1 MLIGIISDTHD
12 DVVMIKKAVDLFNE
26 KKVGHVLHA
35 GDIISPFNFEIFR
48 ELKCDF
54 SAIFGNNDGDKLL
67 LKTKSNGNIHNQPYM
82 TTIHKRKIVILHEPD
97 LVDALSESGLFDLI
111 IYGHTHRPDVR
122 KANKTTIVNPGK
134 ASRLIRGKITVA
146 IIDLNTMEVEISE
159 LR

>member
-134 ASRLIRGKITVA
+134 ASRLIRGKMTVA

>member
-12 DVVMIKKAVDLFNE
+12 DVTMLKKAVDLFN
-26 KKVGHVLHA
+26 KRRVSHVLHA

-67 LKTKSNGNIHNQPYM
+67 LKTKSDGNIHNQPYI
-82 TTIHKRKIVILHEPD
+82 TTIHKRKIVVLHEPD
-97 LVDALSESGLFDLI
+97 LVNALSECGLFDFV
-111 IYGHTHRPDVR
+111 IYGHTHRTDIR
-122 KANKTTIVNPGK
+122 KANNTIIVNPGK
-134 ASRLIRGKITVA
+134 ASRLIRGKVTVA
-146 IIDLNTMEVEISE
+146 IIDLNKMNVEILE

>member
-12 DVVMIKKAVDLFNE
+12 DVIMIKRAVDLFNE
-26 KKVGHVLHA
+26 RKVSHVLHA

-48 ELKCDF
+48 DLKCDF

-134 ASRLIRGKITVA
+134 ASRLIKGKITVA
-146 IIDLNTMEVEISE
+146 IIDLNKMEVEILE

>member
-12 DVVMIKKAVDLFNE
+12 DVIMIKKAVDLFNE

-134 ASRLIRGKITVA
+134 ASRLIRGKMTVA

>member
-12 DVVMIKKAVDLFNE
+12 DVIMIKRAVDLFNE
-26 KKVGHVLHA
+26 RKVSHVLHA

-48 ELKCDF
+48 DLKCDF

>member
-12 DVVMIKKAVDLFNE
+12 DVTMLKKAVALFN
-26 KKVGHVLHA
+26 KRKVSHVLHA

-67 LKTKSNGNIHNQPYM
+67 LKTKSDGNIHNQPYI
-82 TTIHKRKIVILHEPD
+82 TTIHKRKIVVFHEPD
-97 LVDALSESGLFDLI
+97 LVNALSECGLFDLV
-111 IYGHTHRPDVR
+111 IYGHTHRTDIR
-122 KANKTTIVNPGK
+122 KMNNTIIVNPGK
-134 ASRLIRGKITVA
+134 ASRLIRGKVTVA
-146 IIDLNTMEVEISE
+146 IIDLNKMDVEILE